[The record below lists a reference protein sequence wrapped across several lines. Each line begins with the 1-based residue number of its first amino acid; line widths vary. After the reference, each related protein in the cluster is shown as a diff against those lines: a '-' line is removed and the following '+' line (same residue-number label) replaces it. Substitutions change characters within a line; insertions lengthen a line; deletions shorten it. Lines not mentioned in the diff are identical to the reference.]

1 MSKRVIK
8 VVSRDSA
15 LAMWQTNFV
24 VDSLRKVTDQYE
36 FEIVS
41 LKTKGDKVLDVS
53 LAKIGDKGLF
63 TKELEDGLLSGEMDF
78 AVHSLKDI
86 PTVLPEGLQLSAM
99 LTRHNPADVLIS
111 EKYDSF
117 DALPQGAKVGTSSL
131 RRKAQL
137 LNKRPDLNIQ
147 DLRGNVNTRMR
158 KLKEENFDGIILA
171 AAGVEKRDFNT
182 FGSRRGNDLVMARG
196 TFANVRIKNLL
207 TAGVEGGYTLYFG
220 TQNVSEPDTE
230 IAADCG
236 TPTFIYD
243 AGMAYK
249 ADGVPTIIIG
259 GEDYGM
265 GSSRD
270 WAAKG
275 TSLLGVRAVITKSF
289 ERIHRSNLIG
299 MGVLPLNFANA
310 ADYDRVKDLKDA
322 TFSIVGLSNDME
334 PRSAA
339 TLVVTPAGAESFELP
354 LVVRIDTPIEKE
366 YFRAGGIL
374 QYVLTRYC

>member
-24 VDSLRKVTDQYE
+24 VESLRKVTDQYE

-171 AAGVEKRDFNT
+171 AAGVERMEWKESIT
-182 FGSRRGNDLVMARG
+182 EELAYDLCLPAVSQGVIAVETRSDDPEII
-196 TFANVRIKNLL
+196 ALVQLIHDKESEICVNAERALL
-207 TAGVEGGYTLYFG
+207 RALEGGCQIPIAG
-220 TQNVSEPDTE
+220 HAHIEGDTVVL
-230 IAADCG
+230 
-236 TPTFIYD
+236 
-243 AGMAYK
+243 
-249 ADGVPTIIIG
+249 DGLVGSIDGKTII
-259 GEDYGM
+259 
-265 GSSRD
+265 RD
-270 WAAKG
+270 QMRG
-275 TSLLGVRAVITKSF
+275 
-289 ERIHRSNLIG
+289 
-299 MGVLPLNFANA
+299 
-310 ADYDRVKDLKDA
+310 
-322 TFSIVGLSNDME
+322 
-334 PRSAA
+334 
-339 TLVVTPAGAESFELP
+339 
-354 LVVRIDTPIEKE
+354 PIELAEEIGKQLAKVLSEKGGKE
-366 YFRAGGIL
+366 IL
-374 QYVLTRYC
+374 EQIRMELNP

>member
-171 AAGVEKRDFNT
+171 AAGVERMEWKESIT
-182 FGSRRGNDLVMARG
+182 EELAYDLCLPAVSQGVIAVETRSDDQEII
-196 TFANVRIKNLL
+196 ALVQLIHDKESEICVNAERALL
-207 TAGVEGGYTLYFG
+207 RALEGGCQIPIAG
-220 TQNVSEPDTE
+220 HAHIEGDTVVL
-230 IAADCG
+230 
-236 TPTFIYD
+236 
-243 AGMAYK
+243 
-249 ADGVPTIIIG
+249 DGLVGSIDGKTII
-259 GEDYGM
+259 
-265 GSSRD
+265 RD
-270 WAAKG
+270 QMRG
-275 TSLLGVRAVITKSF
+275 
-289 ERIHRSNLIG
+289 
-299 MGVLPLNFANA
+299 
-310 ADYDRVKDLKDA
+310 
-322 TFSIVGLSNDME
+322 
-334 PRSAA
+334 
-339 TLVVTPAGAESFELP
+339 
-354 LVVRIDTPIEKE
+354 PIELAEEIGKQLAKVLSDKGGKE
-366 YFRAGGIL
+366 ILEQIRIWRVRREAGQEVIG
-374 QYVLTRYC
+374 

>member
-36 FEIVS
+36 FEIIS

-86 PTVLPEGLQLSAM
+86 PTVLPDGLQLSAM

-117 DALPQGAKVGTSSL
+117 DTLPQGAKVGTSSL

-137 LNKRPDLNIQ
+137 LHKRPDLNIQ

-171 AAGVEKRDFNT
+171 AAGVERMEWKESIT
-182 FGSRRGNDLVMARG
+182 EELSYDLCLPAVSQGVIAVETRSDDPEII
-196 TFANVRIKNLL
+196 ALVQLIHDKESEICVNAERALL
-207 TAGVEGGYTLYFG
+207 RALEGGC
-220 TQNVSEPDTE
+220 QIP
-230 IAADCG
+230 IAGHAHIEGDEL
-236 TPTFIYD
+236 IL
-243 AGMAYK
+243 
-249 ADGVPTIIIG
+249 DGLVGSIDGKTIIRDHVRG
-259 GEDYGM
+259 QKNEAEQLGEELAQKL
-265 GSSRD
+265 S
-270 WAAKG
+270 AKG
-275 TSLLGVRAVITKSF
+275 GKEILEQIRM
-289 ERIHRSNLIG
+289 E
-299 MGVLPLNFANA
+299 LN
-310 ADYDRVKDLKDA
+310 
-322 TFSIVGLSNDME
+322 
-334 PRSAA
+334 P
-339 TLVVTPAGAESFELP
+339 
-354 LVVRIDTPIEKE
+354 
-366 YFRAGGIL
+366 
-374 QYVLTRYC
+374 

>member
-171 AAGVEKRDFNT
+171 AAGVERMEWKESIT
-182 FGSRRGNDLVMARG
+182 EELAYDLCLPAVSQGVIAVETRSDDPEII
-196 TFANVRIKNLL
+196 ALVQLIHDKESEICVNAERALL
-207 TAGVEGGYTLYFG
+207 RALEGGCQIPIAG
-220 TQNVSEPDTE
+220 HAHIEGDTVVL
-230 IAADCG
+230 
-236 TPTFIYD
+236 
-243 AGMAYK
+243 
-249 ADGVPTIIIG
+249 DGLVGSIDGKTII
-259 GEDYGM
+259 
-265 GSSRD
+265 RD
-270 WAAKG
+270 QMRG
-275 TSLLGVRAVITKSF
+275 
-289 ERIHRSNLIG
+289 
-299 MGVLPLNFANA
+299 
-310 ADYDRVKDLKDA
+310 
-322 TFSIVGLSNDME
+322 
-334 PRSAA
+334 
-339 TLVVTPAGAESFELP
+339 
-354 LVVRIDTPIEKE
+354 PIELAEEIGKQLAKVLSDKGGKE
-366 YFRAGGIL
+366 IL
-374 QYVLTRYC
+374 EQIRMELNP

>member
-1 MSKRVIK
+1 MSKRVVK

-24 VDSLRKVTDQYE
+24 IDCLRKVTDVYE

-41 LKTKGDKVLDVS
+41 LKTKGDKILDVS

-111 EKYDSF
+111 ERYDSF
-117 DALPQGAKVGTSSL
+117 DDLPEGAKVGTSSL

-171 AAGVEKRDFNT
+171 AAGVERMEWKEAIT
-182 FGSRRGNDLVMARG
+182 EELPYDLCLPAVSQGVIAVETRSDDPEII
-196 TFANVRIKNLL
+196 ALVQLIHDRESEICVNAERALL
-207 TAGVEGGYTLYFG
+207 RALEGGC
-220 TQNVSEPDTE
+220 QIP
-230 IAADCG
+230 IAGHARIEG
-236 TPTFIYD
+236 QEVVL
-243 AGMAYK
+243 
-249 ADGVPTIIIG
+249 DGLVGSIDGSTIIRDQERG
-259 GEDYGM
+259 PVEQAERVGEEL
-265 GSSRD
+265 
-270 WAAKG
+270 AAKLSAKG
-275 TSLLGVRAVITKSF
+275 GKEILEQIRM
-289 ERIHRSNLIG
+289 E
-299 MGVLPLNFANA
+299 LN
-310 ADYDRVKDLKDA
+310 
-322 TFSIVGLSNDME
+322 
-334 PRSAA
+334 P
-339 TLVVTPAGAESFELP
+339 
-354 LVVRIDTPIEKE
+354 
-366 YFRAGGIL
+366 
-374 QYVLTRYC
+374 

>member
-24 VDSLRKVTDQYE
+24 VDSLRKVTDHYE

-171 AAGVEKRDFNT
+171 AAGVERMEWKESIT
-182 FGSRRGNDLVMARG
+182 EELAYDLCLPAVSQGVIAVETRSDDPEII
-196 TFANVRIKNLL
+196 ALVQLIHDKESEICVNAERALL
-207 TAGVEGGYTLYFG
+207 RALEGGCQIPIAG
-220 TQNVSEPDTE
+220 HAHIEGDTVVL
-230 IAADCG
+230 
-236 TPTFIYD
+236 
-243 AGMAYK
+243 
-249 ADGVPTIIIG
+249 DGLVGSIDGKTII
-259 GEDYGM
+259 
-265 GSSRD
+265 RD
-270 WAAKG
+270 QMRG
-275 TSLLGVRAVITKSF
+275 
-289 ERIHRSNLIG
+289 
-299 MGVLPLNFANA
+299 
-310 ADYDRVKDLKDA
+310 
-322 TFSIVGLSNDME
+322 
-334 PRSAA
+334 
-339 TLVVTPAGAESFELP
+339 
-354 LVVRIDTPIEKE
+354 PIELAEEIGKQLAKVLSDKGGKE
-366 YFRAGGIL
+366 IL
-374 QYVLTRYC
+374 EQIRMELNP

>member
-171 AAGVEKRDFNT
+171 AAGVERMEWKESITEELAHDVCLPAVSQGVIAVETRSD
-182 FGSRRGNDLVMARG
+182 DPEIIALVQLIHDKESEICVNAER
-196 TFANVRIKNLL
+196 ALL
-207 TAGVEGGYTLYFG
+207 RALEGGCQIPIAG
-220 TQNVSEPDTE
+220 HAHIEGDTVVL
-230 IAADCG
+230 
-236 TPTFIYD
+236 
-243 AGMAYK
+243 
-249 ADGVPTIIIG
+249 DGLVGSIDGKTII
-259 GEDYGM
+259 
-265 GSSRD
+265 RD
-270 WAAKG
+270 QMRG
-275 TSLLGVRAVITKSF
+275 
-289 ERIHRSNLIG
+289 
-299 MGVLPLNFANA
+299 
-310 ADYDRVKDLKDA
+310 
-322 TFSIVGLSNDME
+322 
-334 PRSAA
+334 
-339 TLVVTPAGAESFELP
+339 
-354 LVVRIDTPIEKE
+354 PIELAEEIGKQLAKVLSDKGGKE
-366 YFRAGGIL
+366 IL
-374 QYVLTRYC
+374 EQIRMELNP

>member
-171 AAGVEKRDFNT
+171 AAGVERMEWKESIT
-182 FGSRRGNDLVMARG
+182 EELAYDLCLPAVSQGVIAVETRSDDPEII
-196 TFANVRIKNLL
+196 ALVQLIHDKESEICVNAERALL
-207 TAGVEGGYTLYFG
+207 RALEGGCQIPIAG
-220 TQNVSEPDTE
+220 HAHIEGDTVVL
-230 IAADCG
+230 
-236 TPTFIYD
+236 
-243 AGMAYK
+243 
-249 ADGVPTIIIG
+249 DGLVGSIDGKTII
-259 GEDYGM
+259 
-265 GSSRD
+265 RD
-270 WAAKG
+270 QLRG
-275 TSLLGVRAVITKSF
+275 
-289 ERIHRSNLIG
+289 
-299 MGVLPLNFANA
+299 
-310 ADYDRVKDLKDA
+310 
-322 TFSIVGLSNDME
+322 
-334 PRSAA
+334 
-339 TLVVTPAGAESFELP
+339 
-354 LVVRIDTPIEKE
+354 PIELAEEIGKQLAKVLSDKGGKE
-366 YFRAGGIL
+366 IL
-374 QYVLTRYC
+374 EQIRMELNP